1 MSCTQIFRIYQYA
14 ILIGILLPFIMRYSY
29 IQADSCIFIWHQ
41 RQGIIYDNDTTL
53 HTCIGRY
60 RPYGIVQNIGEDINH
75 IGTRASTCISN
86 NQIYRYIL
94 IVDGY
99 LFGNLFTSEC
109 TCTHSGVTLH
119 ILRYIHIEVT
129 LLIGLAQFRLILIR
143 LYPYSRADTF
153 FLLIHHP
160 TIYANHVREGDIYP
174 ATFSRREGCHIHEC
188 HLADATIIL
197 GFHRDAESS
206 IGRNF
211 MRIISI

>member
-1 MSCTQIFRIYQYA
+1 MLCTQIFRIYQYA
-14 ILIGILLPFIMRYSY
+14 IRIGSLLTIIMRYNY
-29 IQADSCIFIWHQ
+29 IQANGCIFIRHQ
-41 RQGIIYDNDTTL
+41 RQGIIIYNHTTQK
-53 HTCIGRY
+53 TFIGRY
-60 RPYGIVQNIGEDINH
+60 RPCCIAQHIGEDINH
-75 IGTRASTCISN
+75 IGTRASSCISN

-109 TCTHSGVTLH
+109 TCTHSGITLH

-188 HLADATIIL
+188 HLTDATIVL
-197 GFHRDAESS
+197 RFHHDAEGC